1 MSGGPESRFL
11 GRVYGAVR
19 MVRVCTVR
27 CGWCGCVR
35 CGADGAGVYGAV
47 RMVRVVP
54 CGSVAYAA
62 TEYLML
68 LMLGLCT
75 RNMSS

>member
-1 MSGGPESRFL
+1 
-11 GRVYGAVR
+11 
-19 MVRVCTVR
+19 
-27 CGWCGCVR
+27 
-35 CGADGAGVYGAV
+35 
-47 RMVRVVP
+47 MVRVVP

-62 TEYLML
+62 TKYLML